1 MRIVMVAHAFP
12 PYIGGL
18 AHVVGNLSV
27 NLARMGFEVEVLTL
41 DVGKGLPRSEE
52 YKGVHVRRFRGYAPD
67 NCYFIPST
75 EFIEYFKDVRADIV
89 HVHNIG
95 SLLTPIAIQIARKN
109 KSRPKIVVTPHHH
122 ESGSKWHTKIA
133 WLFYKPIARRSLSKV
148 DVIHAVSRYEAFL
161 IMRDFGRESV
171 VVPNGVSEDVF
182 KYRWRPPEDRIVLT
196 YAGRVERYKRV
207 DLVVRLA
214 KELSKLGFDAV
225 IRIIGE
231 GPDLQRVSRISEKS
245 KVKLEALGFLPRET
259 YLEML
264 SKSTVLVNFS
274 DYEAYSI
281 VTAEA
286 LAMGVPAIVAEPWGY
301 IFEGVAGAYIVD
313 KHDIGGIADLIIGIH
328 NNTARHYGLVDW
340 NGRIQSWSRVA
351 EQIVQKLYLR

>member
-1 MRIVMVAHAFP
+1 LRIEIVAHAFP
-12 PYIGGL
+12 PYTGGL
-18 AHVVGNLSV
+18 AYVAENLSV
-27 NLARMGFEVEVLTL
+27 NLARKGFEVEVLTL
-41 DVGKGLPRSEE
+41 DVGKGLPRYEE

-75 EFIEYFKDVRADIV
+75 EFIGYLKDVRADIV

-95 SLLTPIAIQIARKN
+95 SLLTPIAIQIAREN

-122 ESGSKWHTKIA
+122 ESGSKWHTKVA
-133 WLFYKPIARRSLSKV
+133 WLFYKPIARQSLSRV
-148 DVIHAVSRYEAFL
+148 DVIHAVSRYEASL
-161 IMRDFGRESV
+161 IMRDFGREAV
-171 VVPNGVSEDVF
+171 IIPNGVSEDVF

-214 KELSKLGFDAV
+214 KELSRLGVDV
-225 IRIIGE
+225 VVRVIGE
-231 GPDLQRVSRISEKS
+231 GPDLQRVLRIAINSG
-245 KVKLEALGFLPRET
+245 VRFEAPGFLPRET

-264 SKSTVLVNFS
+264 SQSTALVNFS

-286 LAMGVPAIVAEPWGY
+286 LAMGVPAIIARPWGN
-301 IFEGVAGAYIVD
+301 IFEGVTGAYIVD
-313 KHDIGGIADLIIGIH
+313 KQDISGIANLIIGIH
-328 NNTARHYGLVDW
+328 SNTARHHGRVDW
-340 NGRIQSWSRVA
+340 NERIQPWSHVA
-351 EQIVQKLYLR
+351 EQIVQRLYLR